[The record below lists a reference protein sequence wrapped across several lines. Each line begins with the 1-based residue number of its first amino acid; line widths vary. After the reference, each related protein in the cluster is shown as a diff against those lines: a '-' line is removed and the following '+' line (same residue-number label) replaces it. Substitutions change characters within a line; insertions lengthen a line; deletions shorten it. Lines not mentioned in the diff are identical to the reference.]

1 MEEVADAHALPAFA
15 FFQISA
21 SSAGTMP

>member
-1 MEEVADAHALPAFA
+1 MEGLAQAHVLAAFA

-21 SSAGTMP
+21 SSAGTMA